1 MNLQP
6 RDLRVHKHL
15 ERYLR
20 APVYQFDLITDPR
33 DPRGQRWPL
42 LSLLWALFYGMLAGC
57 RTLRQVEDLTDE
69 LGPTGRRRV
78 PRRVP
83 DTTLA
88 DLIPHLDA
96 EQWRQVLHRQ
106 VRTLW
111 RGKCLRPVKLPCG
124 VVSIDGK
131 GMGALDH
138 DADGTAQKAHRAHD
152 GSCYWLGRTLRAVL
166 TSAVARTALD
176 QMPIGTKTNEMGMFK
191 PFFSGLMAAYG
202 GGDLFEIATVDAGMT
217 SKANAE
223 VVAAAQKGYVMALK
237 GTQPE
242 LYAEAKRLLDPLTAG
257 PPCAQTEDRAQGRL
271 IRRSLYRTCEIAGY
285 HDWTHLRQA
294 WLVRQER
301 IEAGGRVTVEDRY
314 FLTNLHVGRLSGAQ
328 SLQVVRGHW
337 GIEND
342 CFWSL
347 DAQFGEDS
355 LPWVTAGRAVEVLGL
370 LRLLAYNLLQLC
382 RKRHLRPRR
391 PRGPEPAPPAW
402 QQVFRWVWQALR
414 LPGAPRVGRIS
425 RRETWR
431 V

>member
-6 RDLRVHKHL
+6 CDLRVHKHL

-20 APVYQFDLITDPR
+20 APVYRFDQITDPR
-33 DPRGQRWPL
+33 APRGTRWPL
-42 LSLLWALFYGMLAGC
+42 LPLLWALFYGMLAGC
-57 RTLRQVEDLTDE
+57 RTLRQVEDLTNE

-83 DTTLA
+83 DTTLY
-88 DLIPHLDA
+88 DLIPRLDV
-96 EQWRQVLHRQ
+96 EQCRQMLHQQ

-111 RGKCLRPVKLPCG
+111 RDKSLTPVNLPCG

-152 GSCYWLGRTLRAVL
+152 GTAYWLGRTLRAAL
-166 TSAVARTALD
+166 TSAAARPALD
-176 QMPIGTKTNEMGMFK
+176 QMAIGKKTNEMGMFE
-191 PFFSGLMAAYG
+191 PFFDGLMAAYG
-202 GGDLFEIATVDAGMT
+202 GGNLFEIVTVDAGMT
-217 SKANAE
+217 SRHNADL
-223 VVAAAQKGYVMALK
+223 VVAAHRGYVMALK

-242 LYAEAKRLLDPLTAG
+242 LYAEAQRLLLPLTVGA
-257 PPCAQTEDRAQGRL
+257 PCATTEERAQGCQ
-271 IRRSLYRTCEIAGY
+271 IRRSLYRTQQIAGY
-285 HDWTHLRQA
+285 HGWTHLKQA

-301 IEAGGRVTVEDRY
+301 QDAQGRVTVEDRY
-314 FLTNLHVGRLSGAQ
+314 FLTNLHLGRLSAAQ

-347 DAQFGEDS
+347 DTQFGEDS
-355 LPWVTAGRAVEVLGL
+355 LPWVTTGRAVEVLGL

-391 PRGPEPAPPAW
+391 PQGPVAAPPAW
-402 QQVFRWVWQALR
+402 QQLFRWVWQALR
-414 LPGAPRVGRIS
+414 LPVNPLSCPGPAG
-425 RRETWR
+425 
-431 V
+431 